1 MLNKKT
7 SEILHWTGS
16 FISTFIVALVSM
28 LALLFVG
35 ARLAGINMFNVES
48 GSMSPKYPVNS
59 LVFVKKVDPATIKE
73 GDVITYVLNED
84 GMLVTHRVIEVDRSA
99 KTFVTKGDA
108 NNVEDA
114 KPVSF
119 GNTVGKVVLGIPRIG
134 AAVAKLTAPENR
146 PYMIAAI
153 VIILLL
159 SFVFEYFERRAKK
172 QRERLKAIKE
182 LGSHDE
188 PPIFT
193 LEETESIISDK
204 QGF

>member
-1 MLNKKT
+1 MNKKT
-7 SEILHWTGS
+7 ADILHWAGS
-16 FISTFIVALVSM
+16 FISTFIVALVTM

-48 GSMSPKYPVNS
+48 GSMHPKYPVNS

-84 GMLVTHRVIEVDRSA
+84 GMLVTHRVIKVDKNA
-99 KTFVTKGDA
+99 KSFVTKGDA

-114 KPVSF
+114 KPVSYE
-119 GNTVGKVVLGIPRIG
+119 NTVGKVVLGIPRIG
-134 AAVAKLTAPENR
+134 AAVAKLTSPENR

-153 VIILLL
+153 IFILLL
-159 SFVFEYFERRAKK
+159 SFLFEFFERRAKK
-172 QRERLKAIKE
+172 QRERLKAIRE
-182 LGSHDE
+182 LGSHDDE
-188 PPIFT
+188 PPLFT
-193 LEETESIISDK
+193 IEETESTTSEK